1 LRSWGDESL
10 VPVEAQDIQAL
21 QQVDDLFVAKKI
33 FPHRVDVKALTDEQV
48 FSPTP
53 LALTQ
58 SESAR

>member
-1 LRSWGDESL
+1 VLE
-10 VPVEAQDIQAL
+10 
-21 QQVDDLFVAKKI
+21 
-33 FPHRVDVKALTDEQV
+33 HRVVNDTEAALFATDEQV